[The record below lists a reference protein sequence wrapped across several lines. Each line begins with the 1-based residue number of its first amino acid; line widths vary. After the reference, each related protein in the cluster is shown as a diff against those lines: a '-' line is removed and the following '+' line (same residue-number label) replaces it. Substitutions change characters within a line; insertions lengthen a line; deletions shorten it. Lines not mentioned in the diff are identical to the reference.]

1 MSELT
6 HRVAA
11 AVYIF
16 RDDKVLLLKRV
27 ALPQTFAPPGGR
39 LEIGE
44 DPLLGA
50 LREVQEETG
59 LTPEIFGVAQTWF
72 GVYTN
77 GASPILCIN
86 YLATSDSGEP
96 RLSNEHSEFMWVSRL
111 DIDTGKVR
119 TQDEH
124 DYGYRAHS
132 FVEAFEKYE
141 AWTAIAKR

>member
-1 MSELT
+1 MSDLT

-27 ALPQTFAPPGGR
+27 APPQTFAPPGGR

-50 LREVQEETG
+50 LREAQEETG
-59 LTPEIFGVAQTWF
+59 LSPKIFGIAQTWF

-86 YLATSDSGEP
+86 YLATSNAGEP
-96 RLSNEHSEFMWVSRL
+96 CLSNEHSAFVWATKDEIES
-111 DIDTGKVR
+111 GHVR
-119 TQDEH
+119 TQDEYGH
-124 DYGYRAHS
+124 GYRAHS
-132 FVEAFEKYE
+132 FSEAFEKYE

>member
-1 MSELT
+1 MSDLT

-16 RDDKVLLLKRV
+16 RDDRVLLLKRV
-27 ALPQTFAPPGGR
+27 APPQTLAPPGGR

-44 DPLLGA
+44 DPLHGA

-72 GVYTN
+72 GVYAN

-86 YLATSDSGEP
+86 YLATCDSSELH
-96 RLSNEHSEFMWVSRL
+96 LSNEHSAFVWATKYE
-111 DIDTGKVR
+111 IEAGHIR
-119 TQDEH
+119 TQDEYGH
-124 DYGYRAHS
+124 GYRAHS

>member
-1 MSELT
+1 VSELT

-27 ALPQTFAPPGGR
+27 APPQTFAPPGGR
-39 LEIGE
+39 LEVGE
-44 DPLLGA
+44 DPIIGA
-50 LREVQEETG
+50 LREVQEESG
-59 LTPEIFGVAQTWF
+59 LMPEIFGVAQTWF
-72 GVYTN
+72 GVYTS

-86 YLATSDSGEP
+86 YLATSDMGEP
-96 RLSNEHSEFMWVSRL
+96 RLSNEHSEFVWATRL
-111 DIDTGKVR
+111 DIETGKVR

-124 DYGYRAHS
+124 GHGYRAYS
-132 FVEAFEKYE
+132 FLDAFDKYE